1 MKPLVSYAHTAAMLL
16 IVGVAAIVGWPTWVL
31 ALVAFGEATY
41 IGLFFRSCQ
50 YRVEIVAV
58 LLLAGAVATYCGALS
73 LVPPFGPNI
82 GKD

>member
-1 MKPLVSYAHTAAMLL
+1 MKPLVSYSHTAAMLL
-16 IVGVAAIVGWPTWVL
+16 IAVVAAIVGWPTWGF
-31 ALVAFGEATY
+31 ALVAFAEATY

-50 YRVEIVAV
+50 YRVEIVAA
-58 LLLAGAVATYCGALS
+58 LLFAGAVATYCGTLS

>member
-1 MKPLVSYAHTAAMLL
+1 MLL
-16 IVGVAAIVGWPTWVL
+16 IAVVAAIVGWPTWGF
-31 ALVAFGEATY
+31 ALVAFAEATY

-50 YRVEIVAV
+50 YRVEIVAA
-58 LLLAGAVATYCGALS
+58 LLFAGAVATYCGTLS